1 MNNVALFSKLA
12 LLPESLQLQL
22 AGFADY
28 LVQKAEKEK
37 GISVTPK
44 PVFGSAKGMFK
55 MRADFD
61 EPLEDFEQ
69 YVTPWKT

>member
-12 LLPESLQLQL
+12 LLPENLKLQL
-22 AGFADY
+22 ADFADY

-37 GISVTPK
+37 RIPITPK

-61 EPLEDFEQ
+61 EPLEYFEK
-69 YVTPWKT
+69 YITS